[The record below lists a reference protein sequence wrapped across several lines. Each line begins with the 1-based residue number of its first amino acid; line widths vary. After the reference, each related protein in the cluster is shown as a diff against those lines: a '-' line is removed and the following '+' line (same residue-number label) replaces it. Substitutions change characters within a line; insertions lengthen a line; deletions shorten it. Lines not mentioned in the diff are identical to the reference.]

1 MGKPVTLLEQLCG
14 HALSFG
20 AQSFETEH
28 KDGRQRA
35 FAQIDGART
44 RIANFEDSSTD
55 AKELRANLYAA
66 AKKPVRTVIG
76 GKVYIL
82 HVRVFESFGEDAFE
96 VSIDP
101 APKLDPS
108 VAPPFT
114 AKAGSVS
121 GLHLQLHQDPPP
133 GSRGVGPGALLPG
146 FPARDSRYDQ
156 DPGAQRPHRKNP
168 WAGPIHSPP
177 CTTGVPAAI
186 GVAGFETNGR
196 GFRWFRIPAC
206 RAGTVDARS

>member
-1 MGKPVTLLEQLCG
+1 MVRYAPLAISLTKGFGFSLFLERMGKPVTLLERLCG
-14 HALSFG
+14 HAMSFG
-20 AQSFETEH
+20 AQSFETES

-35 FAQIDGART
+35 FAQIDNART

-55 AKELRANLYAA
+55 AEELRANLYAA

-82 HVRVFESFGEDAFE
+82 HVRVSESFAEDGFE

-114 AKAGSVS
+114 AKPGQYLAFIHGYTKI
-121 GLHLQLHQDPPP
+121 HRCPP
-133 GSRGVGPGALLPG
+133 AETDLE
-146 FPARDSRYDQ
+146 RYF
-156 DPGAQRPHRKNP
+156 RV
-168 WAGPIHSPP
+168 SPP
-177 CTTGVPAAI
+177 AI
-186 GVAGFETNGR
+186 HDMIKTLERNGLIER
-196 GFRWFRIPAC
+196 TPRR
-206 RAGTVDARS
+206 ARSIRILVRPEHLPRLE

>member
-1 MGKPVTLLEQLCG
+1 MGKPITLLERLCG
-14 HALSFG
+14 HAMSFG
-20 AQSFETEH
+20 AQSFETER

-35 FAQIDGART
+35 FAQIDDART

-66 AKKPVRTVIG
+66 TKKPVRTVIG

-82 HVRVFESFGEDAFE
+82 RVRVFERFGEDAFE

-114 AKAGSVS
+114 AKQGQYLAFIHNYTKIHRCPPAESDLQYYFRVS
-121 GLHLQLHQDPPP
+121 SPAIHDMIKTLERNGLIEKT
-133 GSRGVGPGALLPG
+133 RGQPRSIRLP
-146 FPARDSRYDQ
+146 
-156 DPGAQRPHRKNP
+156 
-168 WAGPIHSPP
+168 
-177 CTTGVPAAI
+177 
-186 GVAGFETNGR
+186 VAPKYLPR
-196 GFRWFRIPAC
+196 LK
-206 RAGTVDARS
+206 